1 MSSTTNTAIQIVVIL
16 TFGTWVL
23 TLLSVVTLFSKRLQ
37 NIAIEKGFDQDLLLK
52 IRSLVLVVGALGSL
66 YFSEIAN
73 FPPCKLCWGQRM
85 FIFPLAA
92 MSVIAIFN
100 KTKTNYW
107 LFIVAPILGS
117 GVSIYHILIERFPS
131 LHGVTS
137 CDASAPCSTPPF
149 EYWGFLTL
157 ACMALTIFVAT
168 IVLTLTSNKLKI
180 NNKLNK

>member
-16 TFGTWVL
+16 TIGTWVL
-23 TLLSVVTLFSKRLQ
+23 TLLSLATLFSKKLQ
-37 NIAIEKGFDQDLLLK
+37 NFAMQKDFDQDLLLK
-52 IRSLVLVVGALGSL
+52 IRSLILVVGTLGSL
-66 YFSEIAN
+66 YFSEVAK
-73 FPPCKLCWGQRM
+73 FAPCKLCWGQRM

-100 KTKTNYW
+100 KTKTNFW
-107 LFIVAPILGS
+107 IFIIAPILG
-117 GVSIYHILIERFPS
+117 GTISIYHILIERFPN

-137 CDASAPCSTPPF
+137 CDVSAPCSTPPF
-149 EYWGFLTL
+149 TYWGFLTL
-157 ACMALTIFVAT
+157 ACMALSIFIAT